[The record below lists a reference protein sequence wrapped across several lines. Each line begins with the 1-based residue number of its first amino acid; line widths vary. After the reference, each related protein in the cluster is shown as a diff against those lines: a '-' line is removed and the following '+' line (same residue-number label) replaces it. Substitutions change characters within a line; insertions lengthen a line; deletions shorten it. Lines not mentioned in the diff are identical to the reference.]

1 MNSQEQVRQD
11 ELLDRD
17 RYEPPQ
23 CEKAQK
29 LAEVTGD
36 GKLTGFVIET

>member
-1 MNSQEQVRQD
+1 MNSQETVRQD
-11 ELLDRD
+11 KPLDRD

-23 CEKAQK
+23 CEKSQK

-36 GKLTGFVIET
+36 RKLTGFAIEA